1 MCRLDIGRAYELSS
15 AVGPQTRKPNLREK
29 AVTNNGRLKAAIDNG
44 EFIVTAEITPKLTA
58 DGADLLEQ
66 AQSLKGRVHAV
77 NVTDGAGARVTMSS
91 LAAAAL
97 LARDGIEPVMQMSC
111 RDRNRIAIP
120 GDLIG
125 AAALGIENILVLT
138 GDDPKVGDEPDAKA
152 VFDFTTLD
160 IIALACR
167 MRDEG
172 LIASGRE
179 MLGPSG
185 QEMLSRPAF
194 NIGVVDA
201 PIEPA
206 PGWKPDRLA
215 AKIEAGAS
223 FVQAQFCFDPGLVE
237 RYFQALGDAGI
248 LDSIGMIVGVGPI
261 ASARSAHWMN
271 DNLFGVTVPEN
282 VIQRIEGADDQADEG
297 QRICVELIETYKKM
311 PGVSGVHIMAP
322 AQSPQRIADI
332 IDEAI
337 AA

>member
-1 MCRLDIGRAYELSS
+1 MSTGIFEQCCLDIGNSDELSS
-15 AVGPQTRKPNLREK
+15 AAGSQLRLPGWREETMSKDNNLK
-29 AVTNNGRLKAAIDNG
+29 SAIDSG

-58 DGADLLEQ
+58 DGAALVEQ
-66 AQSLKGRVHAV
+66 ARPLRDRVHAV

-179 MLGPSG
+179 ML
-185 QEMLSRPAF
+185 SRPAF
-194 NIGVVDA
+194 NIGVVDV

-248 LDSIGMIVGVGPI
+248 LDSIAMIVGVGPI
-261 ASARSAHWMN
+261 ASARSARWMN
-271 DNLFGVTVPEN
+271 DNLFGVTVPEK
-282 VIQRIEGADDQADEG
+282 VIQRIEGADDQAEEG
-297 QRICVELIETYKKM
+297 RRICVELIETYKKM

-322 AQSPQRIADI
+322 AQGPQRIADI
-332 IDEAI
+332 IDEAL

>member
-1 MCRLDIGRAYELSS
+1 MSKDN
-15 AVGPQTRKPNLREK
+15 NLK
-29 AVTNNGRLKAAIDNG
+29 SAIDSG

-58 DGADLLEQ
+58 DGAALVEQ
-66 AQSLKGRVHAV
+66 ARPLKDRVHAV

-97 LARDGIEPVMQMSC
+97 LVRDGIEPVMQMSC

-179 MLGPSG
+179 L
-185 QEMLSRPAF
+185 LSRPAF

-223 FVQAQFCFDPGLVE
+223 FVQAQFCFDPSLVE
-237 RYFQALGDAGI
+237 HYFQALGDAGI
-248 LDSIGMIVGVGPI
+248 LDSIAMIVGVGPI
-261 ASARSAHWMN
+261 ASARSARWMN
-271 DNLFGVTVPEN
+271 DNLFGVTVPEK
-282 VIQRIEGADDQADEG
+282 VIQRIEGADDQAEEG
-297 QRICVELIETYKKM
+297 RRICVELIETYKKM

-322 AQSPQRIADI
+322 AQSSQRIADVI
-332 IDEAI
+332 DDAIDEAI
-337 AA
+337 RT